1 MKLLST
7 SEPSAGVATAR
18 SPASSSLHR
27 RRHLRYPVE
36 AEVKYQWSTQSSTL
50 GEGDGRSRDISQGG
64 AFVLTNALPPVGASI
79 DLTIQLPAWQVGAAA
94 LRMEM
99 TGEVVRVDVPPGNE
113 QKWGFAVCSLKT
125 LLRRLEDGEL
135 CAARKQ

>member
-7 SEPSAGVATAR
+7 SEPPASVATAK
-18 SPASSSLHR
+18 SAPSSSLRR

-99 TGEVVRVDVPPGNE
+99 TGEVVRVDVPPGLE

-125 LLRRLEDGEL
+125 LLRRLDDGEL

>member
-1 MKLLST
+1 MKLLSA
-7 SEPSAGVATAR
+7 SD
-18 SPASSSLHR
+18 SPASVATPRSASGNSLRR

-36 AEVKYQWSTQSSTL
+36 AEVKYQWSTRNSIL

-64 AFVLTNALPPVGASI
+64 AFVLTNDPPPLGASI

-99 TGEVVRVDVPPGNE
+99 TGEVIRVDVPPGHE

-125 LLRRLEDGEL
+125 LLRRLHDGEL

>member
-7 SEPSAGVATAR
+7 SEPSTSVATAR
-18 SPASSSLHR
+18 SAGSSSLRR

-36 AEVKYQWSTQSSTL
+36 AEVKYQWSTHSSTL

-113 QKWGFAVCSLKT
+113 HKWGFAVCSLKT

>member
-7 SEPSAGVATAR
+7 SEPPTSVARAR
-18 SPASSSLHR
+18 SQSSNSLRR

-36 AEVKYQWSTQSSTL
+36 AVVKYQWSTRSSTL
-50 GEGDGRSRDISQGG
+50 GEGQGHSRDISEGG
-64 AFVLTNALPPVGASI
+64 AFVLTNDLPPVGASV
-79 DLTIQLPAWQVGAAA
+79 DLAIQLPAWQVGAAA

-99 TGEVVRVDVPPGNE
+99 TGEVGRIDVPPGHE

-125 LLRRLEDGEL
+125 LLRRLKDGEL
-135 CAARKQ
+135 CAATKQ

>member
-7 SEPSAGVATAR
+7 SEAPASVATAR
-18 SPASSSLHR
+18 SAASSSLRR

-99 TGEVVRVDVPPGNE
+99 TGEVVRVDVPPGHE

>member
-7 SEPSAGVATAR
+7 SEPPASVATAK
-18 SPASSSLHR
+18 SAPSSALRR

-64 AFVLTNALPPVGASI
+64 AFVLTNALPPVSASI

-94 LRMEM
+94 FFFSSRRRHTRW
-99 TGEVVRVDVPPGNE
+99 TGD
-113 QKWGFAVCSLKT
+113 WSSDVCSS
-125 LLRRLEDGEL
+125 D
-135 CAARKQ
+135 